1 MSLRIA
7 RPLWNQLTSELHRR
21 TENRH
26 ESGAFL
32 LGRRTEGERRA
43 LKPIY
48 YDELDRA
55 AYDSGVC
62 ILHADAFSRLW
73 DRCSELEMTV
83 VADAHVHPLGAGQSS
98 SDRENPMI
106 ARPGHIAI
114 ILPRMANPPIR
125 RWSVGVYEY
134 LGDHRW
140 QPRGGCGGSTL
151 KIGE

>member
-1 MSLRIA
+1 MTLHIA
-7 RPLWNQLTSELHRR
+7 RPLWNELTLELHRR

-32 LGRRTEGERRA
+32 LGRRTEDERQA
-43 LKPIY
+43 LKLVY

-55 AYDSGVC
+55 AYESGVC

-114 ILPRMANPPIR
+114 ILPRMAKPPIR

-140 QPRGGCGGSTL
+140 RPRGGRRGSTL

>member
-1 MSLRIA
+1 MSLHIA
-7 RPLWNQLTSELHRR
+7 RPLWNELTSELHRR
-21 TENRH
+21 TENCH

-32 LGRRTEGERRA
+32 LGRRTQDERRA
-43 LKPIY
+43 LKLVY
-48 YDELDRA
+48 YDELDHA

-98 SDRENPMI
+98 SDRQNPMI
-106 ARPGHIAI
+106 ARAGHIAI
-114 ILPRMANPPIR
+114 ILPRMAKPPIR

-140 QPRGGCGGSTL
+140 QPRGGCRGSTL